1 MNSLVYDYFHL
12 SGELWYILI
21 YFAIFLLYFQ
31 SASLKAA
38 PVSNDK
44 TEITVMANVPEA
56 KDIKDWEPVD
66 FIGRR
71 CWYRTSD
78 LFRVKAFWTFSMLT
92 SLY

>member
-1 MNSLVYDYFHL
+1 MTLIRLFPFIRGALVYF
-12 SGELWYILI
+12 G
-21 YFAIFLLYFQ
+21 IFLLYFQ

-56 KDIKDWEPVD
+56 KDGKDWEPVD

-71 CWYRTSD
+71 CWYRTSG
-78 LFRVKAFWTFSMLT
+78 LFRVKAFWIFSILT
-92 SLY
+92 SP